1 MKITSLQKYKG
12 TTYEVELDDD
22 RKIYLHID
30 IIVDFGLRTGM
41 ELDRSELRKIIY
53 ASNFRRAYQY
63 ALHLLDV
70 RDYSRK
76 EMFGKLVKTYKSEK
90 LCSAVMDKLTELDFI
105 NDSRY
110 AEKLARKYVEIR
122 RFGAR
127 RASMEM
133 YRKGVPKEVIEDALC
148 IYDEKYAENLSELLT
163 TSKYERLLTDRD
175 DRKSVEK
182 AKNSLVRLGYSFTEV
197 NEAVRNYF
205 DSVED
210 NIMQTENVQS

>member
-1 MKITSLQKYKG
+1 
-12 TTYEVELDDD
+12 
-22 RKIYLHID
+22 
-30 IIVDFGLRTGM
+30 
-41 ELDRSELRKIIY
+41 
-53 ASNFRRAYQY
+53 
-63 ALHLLDV
+63 
-70 RDYSRK
+70 
-76 EMFGKLVKTYKSEK
+76 
-90 LCSAVMDKLTELDFI
+90 
-105 NDSRY
+105 
-110 AEKLARKYVEIR
+110 
-122 RFGAR
+122 
-127 RASMEM
+127 MEM